1 MLVGFAWCVYA
12 VWRSLPVR
20 VPVWRRVWPLA
31 GAIGVPRI
39 IAVVVGALALRS
51 SGPRQ
56 VLGELA
62 VFGMPEIALIRA
74 WRANPARWLELA
86 CVLLVASSF
95 VWAALLLQIWR
106 RGEPR

>member
-39 IAVVVGALALRS
+39 IAVVVGALALRG

-56 VLGELA
+56 VLGEL
-62 VFGMPEIALIRA
+62 VLFGMPEIGLISA
-74 WRANPARWLELA
+74 WRANPGRWLGLA